1 MAKLSL
7 FVGSGDLIIV
17 GRGWLL
23 VVAEKMPC
31 KIKELENV
39 IKYKK

>member
-23 VVAEKMPC
+23 VVAEKMSF